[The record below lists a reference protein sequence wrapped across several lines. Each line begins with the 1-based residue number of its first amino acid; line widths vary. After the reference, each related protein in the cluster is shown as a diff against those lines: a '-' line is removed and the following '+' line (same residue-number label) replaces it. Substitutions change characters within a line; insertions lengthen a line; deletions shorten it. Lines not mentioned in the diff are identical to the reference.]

1 MLQNVL
7 PNYFELNEV
16 FLSYPRKII
25 RLYKLDQ
32 HATQNY
38 HTCCTNSDKL
48 TIKEGAISPVYC
60 IFFLA
65 IPVFQS

>member
-1 MLQNVL
+1 M
-7 PNYFELNEV
+7 
-16 FLSYPRKII
+16 KII
-25 RLYKLDQ
+25 RLDKLDQ